1 MAAEYRTE
9 PITGTSVSE
18 RWGLDPVQYVMTED
32 KVSQLIDFQD
42 LMINISLQRAAVL
55 EGEVQPLAQRVEM
68 RNKKLNAIGNAISEL
83 SNISPMF
90 DTSKTN
96 PDANIKGFS
105 PQSISIYREV
115 YALAGRECPKS
126 LTNVETTVAIYS
138 ITKSTVDEATQKL
151 KSWSERLNND
161 SQLNMQRMNTLVS
174 HRDQTNN
181 TATSMMNHIS
191 DVIGFV
197 IKSMN

>member
-83 SNISPMF
+83 SNISPKF
-90 DTSKTN
+90 NTK
-96 PDANIKGFS
+96 DADPYVDSASFS
-105 PQSISIYREV
+105 QPSVNVYKEV
-115 YALAGRECPKS
+115 YALAGLTCPSS
-126 LTNVETTVAIYS
+126 LQYVQPSSGRIY
-138 ITKSTVDEATQKL
+138 KSTVDEATQKL